1 MKKISLGLWILIGV
15 VVGIALG
22 LAWPKAALA
31 LSPVGEAFLRF
42 LKMLMVPLVFFSVTS
57 GVCKMG
63 DIRRL
68 RTVGLRFV
76 LYIVLTSGLCA
87 LAGAGFGW
95 SLGIG
100 SGTKEFV
107 DEGAK
112 VAPAAFS
119 FVENAIGWVPENVVQ
134 AMANANMMQIIVFSL
149 FLGVALLS
157 LGEKAKRL
165 VTFIEDCNE
174 AVLKITDFVMRL
186 SPVGIG
192 ALTAVMVVT
201 IGGATAREVVSFVVA
216 DNVCCL
222 LALVVLYPLL
232 VALLTRRGVVSFAR
246 QIVDPVVVAFTTAS
260 SAATLP
266 VSIRTAKERLGIPE
280 DVYGFTLPLGNTC
293 GMNGFAVYIG
303 MVCIFAFNL
312 YGLPITLG
320 AVARFVF
327 LGIVLSIGAAGVKGA
342 GIVMTTVLLE
352 SLGLPLGVVPI
363 IAAVWP
369 ALDPMHTVLNNVSDL
384 TGTTIVSDRLS

>member
-1 MKKISLGLWILIGV
+1 MKKISLGLWILIGA

-22 LAWPKAALA
+22 LAWPQAALA
-31 LSPVGEAFLRF
+31 LSPVGEAFLRL
-42 LKMLMVPLVFFSVTS
+42 LKMLMVPLVFFSVTA

-63 DIRRL
+63 DVRRL

-87 LAGAGFGW
+87 MAGAGFGW
-95 SLGIG
+95 LLGVG

-119 FVENAIGWVPENVVQ
+119 FVENAIGWVPENIVQ

-222 LALVVLYPLL
+222 LVFVVLYPLL

-312 YGLPITLG
+312 YGLPVTLG

-352 SLGLPLGVVPI
+352 SLGLPLGIVPI